1 MISEEL
7 SEAEAYRHLL
17 EVAENIIE
25 SMDPDRE
32 IMAKYEALKKAV
44 RSKIKYEKN

>member
-1 MISEEL
+1 MIGEEL
-7 SEAEAYRHLL
+7 TEAEAYKHLL

-44 RSKIKYEKN
+44 KSKIRFEKT